1 MNLSNISTV
10 DVPLIKLRKI
20 GEFNM
25 ANIEIDGKQLTVDN
39 GKTII
44 EVADEH
50 GIPIPRFCYHKK
62 LAVAANCRMCLVEVE
77 KSRKPLPA
85 CATTVTEGMKIY
97 TQSPLAVE
105 AQKAVMEFLLINHP
119 LDCPICDQG
128 GECELQDVSLSFGQ
142 DFSEYDETKRS
153 VVDDNLGPL
162 VATEMTRCI
171 HCTRCVRFG
180 EEIAGLREMGGTGR
194 GEHMQIGTYV
204 KHSLQSE
211 ISANIIDLCPVGA
224 LTSKPFQ
231 FRARA
236 WELQQHPSI
245 APHDALGSS
254 IEFHVRRDE
263 VMRVVP
269 KENEAINETWLSDRD
284 RFSYLSIKSPN
295 RLLQPMVKENGVW
308 QEVDW
313 SVALKKA
320 VEGIQGTIN
329 AAGADEVAAFA
340 SPSSTVEELYLLQKL
355 MRSQGVHHLDHRLHQ
370 IDFSAQD
377 SAPLAPIMHIPYAEI
392 EKQQAIL
399 LVGSHLNHELPLAN
413 VRVRKAFLA
422 GAKIMA
428 INPIDYDLHYD
439 LAEKIIDAPQY
450 LAEHLAQ
457 VVKVLASLSGK
468 SLPESAKDF
477 FEGVESEES
486 AANMATYLHN
496 HKPAAILL
504 GAIAQNH
511 PSAGLLHWLVRLIES
526 MDVNVIVMTEGANAA
541 GAWLAGMIPHRGPMG
556 QAVSEEGKDIQ
567 SVLRSRPKAVVMLNV
582 DPSLDIADPHRAVEA
597 VSDAHWVVM
606 VTSFVND
613 EMLKM
618 ANVLLPAAVYAETS
632 GTYVNIE
639 GIWQTFKGVVS
650 PQGNARPAWKILRV
664 MGNLFHAAG
673 FDYESSEDVLN
684 EIKSIVPAVLNKSQ
698 VKELPLRN
706 KNNADNNLTRIGEW
720 PIYRADA
727 LCRNAPALQA
737 SEPGV
742 ESLKIRLHPET
753 AQHYKISGPHVR
765 VEQGDY
771 EAVLPVC
778 LDNRVAKNAIYVPCG
793 LTETHGL
800 GHALESITLSPVTV
814 KE

>member
-1 MNLSNISTV
+1 MV

-44 EVADEH
+44 EVADEL

-128 GECELQDVSLSFGQ
+128 GECELQDVSLTFGQ
-142 DFSEYDETKRS
+142 DFSEYEEAKRS

-231 FRARA
+231 FRARP

-284 RFSYLSIKSPN
+284 RFSYLSINSPN
-295 RLLQPMVKENGVW
+295 RLLQPMVKENGAW
-308 QEVDW
+308 KEVDW

-320 VEGIQGTIN
+320 MEGIQGAIN
-329 AAGADEVAAFA
+329 TFGSAEVAAFA
-340 SPSSTVEELYLLQKL
+340 SPSSTTEELYLLQKL
-355 MRSQGVHHLDHRLHQ
+355 MRSQGVRHLDHRLHQ
-370 IDFSAQD
+370 IDFSGQT
-377 SAPLAPIMHIPYAEI
+377 SAPLAPVMEMPYAEI
-392 EKQQAIL
+392 ENQQAIL
-399 LVGSHLNHELPLAN
+399 LVGAHLNHELPLAN

-439 LAEKIIDAPQY
+439 LAEKIIDVPQH
-450 LAEHLAQ
+450 LSQHLAQ
-457 VVKVLASLSGK
+457 VAKVLAALSGK
-468 SLPESAKDF
+468 ALPEKAKSF
-477 FEGVESEES
+477 FDSIEPEES
-486 AANMATYLHN
+486 AANIAAYLHN
-496 HKPAAILL
+496 HKPAALIL

-511 PSAGLLHWLVRLIES
+511 SSAGLIQWLSNLIKE
-526 MDVNVIVMTEGANAA
+526 MGVQVIIMTEGANAA
-541 GAWLAGMIPHRGPMG
+541 GAWLAGMVPHRGPMG
-556 QAVSEEGKDIQ
+556 HAVSEEGRDIQ
-567 SVLRSRPKAVVMLNV
+567 SALRARPKAMLMLNV

-597 VSDAHWVVM
+597 VSDAKWVVM
-606 VTSFVND
+606 ITSFVND
-613 EMLKM
+613 ELLKM
-618 ANVLLPAAVYAETS
+618 ADVLLPAAVYAETS

-639 GIWQTFKGVVS
+639 GIWQSFKGVVS

-664 MGNLFHAAG
+664 LGNLFHAAG

-684 EIKSIVPAVLNKSQ
+684 EIKGIVPAVIHNESQ
-698 VKELPLRN
+698 DLPLQHEN
-706 KNNADNNLTRIGEW
+706 VENTLTRIGEW
-720 PIYRADA
+720 PIYRGDA
-727 LCRNAPALQA
+727 LCRNASALQA
-737 SEPGV
+737 SAPGL
-742 ESLKIRLHPET
+742 ESVKVRLHPET
-753 AQHYKISGPHVR
+753 AQQHKINGTHVR
-765 VEQGDY
+765 IEQGDY
-771 EAVLPVC
+771 EAVLPFC
-778 LDNRVAKNAIYVPCG
+778 LDERVAKNAIYVPCG
-793 LTETHGL
+793 LSETQEL
-800 GHALESITLSPVTV
+800 GHALESITLSSITV